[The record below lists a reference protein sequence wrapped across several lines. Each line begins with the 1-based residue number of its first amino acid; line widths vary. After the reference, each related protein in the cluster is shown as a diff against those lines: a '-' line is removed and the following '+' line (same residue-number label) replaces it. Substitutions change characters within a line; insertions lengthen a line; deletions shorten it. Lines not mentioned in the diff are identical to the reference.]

1 MTNDNSANNPVP
13 NFYRA
18 SAADFKKIPGSPIAY
33 WASEQI
39 FQAFSQNV
47 SLGTTNKASTGMR
60 TGDNKRFLR
69 FWHEIARD
77 KLGIGFTKSAAAE
90 SRKKWFPYNKGGE
103 FKKWYGNA
111 ELVVNWE
118 NDGFE
123 IKKLT
128 QQNYPELGDNLSWKI
143 TNEEKYFHHG
153 ITWGGLTSSVVSF
166 RWSDYGALFDSNKGA
181 MIFPTQE
188 NYCIIIGFLN
198 SSVARN
204 FLEVLNPTLST
215 QNKDIDNLP
224 LIFPEHHN
232 KERCGKILLIA
243 RNDWDSYETSW
254 DFTTLPL
261 LQSEYHQPTIR
272 ETYTK
277 LRTYWQ
283 EVTLEMQRLEEEN
296 NHIFIEAYG
305 LQDELTPEVPL
316 SEITL
321 TCNPH
326 YRYNGNKS
334 EKELEAL
341 LLTDTIKEFISYAVG
356 CMFGRYSLD
365 KPGLILAN
373 QGERIEDYL
382 QQVPEPSFM
391 PDDDN
396 IIPILDDEYFTDDI
410 VGRFMQGRC
419 RSRRRAVHRLR
430 T

>member
-90 SRKKWFPYNKGGE
+90 SRKKWFPHNKGGE

-128 QQNYPELGDNLSWKI
+128 QQNCPELGDNLSWKI

-166 RWSDYGALFDSNKGA
+166 RWSDYHEE
-181 MIFPTQE
+181 ITQE
-188 NYCIIIGFLN
+188 C
-198 SSVARN
+198 
-204 FLEVLNPTLST
+204 VLNLAINDDRICITKIESL
-215 QNKDIDNLP
+215 NDFLDIRGHKFVKDIAN
-224 LIFPEHHN
+224 
-232 KERCGKILLIA
+232 
-243 RNDWDSYETSW
+243 ND
-254 DFTTLPL
+254 
-261 LQSEYHQPTIR
+261 TICR
-272 ETYTK
+272 
-277 LRTYWQ
+277 
-283 EVTLEMQRLEEEN
+283 
-296 NHIFIEAYG
+296 
-305 LQDELTPEVPL
+305 
-316 SEITL
+316 
-321 TCNPH
+321 
-326 YRYNGNKS
+326 GNIG
-334 EKELEAL
+334 KELPKL
-341 LLTDTIKEFISYAVG
+341 
-356 CMFGRYSLD
+356 
-365 KPGLILAN
+365 
-373 QGERIEDYL
+373 
-382 QQVPEPSFM
+382 
-391 PDDDN
+391 
-396 IIPILDDEYFTDDI
+396 
-410 VGRFMQGRC
+410 
-419 RSRRRAVHRLR
+419 
-430 T
+430 